1 MSDDFEGQHSTAFS
15 KSIIMLKCT
24 IYPPKWLSDIAL
36 CGIHG
41 STDVFH
47 AELPR
52 QDSRL
57 LEIDSWD
64 KVEKLCL
71 YEQMVNFDIPQHV
84 LNHQHERL

>member
-1 MSDDFEGQHSTAFS
+1 MYNKT
-15 KSIIMLKCT
+15 
-24 IYPPKWLSDIAL
+24 PKRLSDIAF
-36 CGIHG
+36 GG
-41 STDVFH
+41 VYESTDIFH

-84 LNHQHERL
+84 LNHQHERR